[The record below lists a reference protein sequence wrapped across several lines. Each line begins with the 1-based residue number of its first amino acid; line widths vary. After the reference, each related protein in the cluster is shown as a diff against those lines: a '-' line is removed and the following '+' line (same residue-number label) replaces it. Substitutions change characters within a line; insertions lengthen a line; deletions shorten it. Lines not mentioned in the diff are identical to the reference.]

1 MGTAS
6 VPTTHPWDGRDRRR
20 ADEHARQLRFNS
32 TIAFDEAR
40 IHAAS
45 IYCSDGRFG
54 EQMDEFL
61 HQGLGLPR
69 YDRLAVPG
77 GPACLSGALS
87 VSGRATAPSGSWIS
101 SATSTGWS
109 AWCSI
114 AHEGCAFYSSG

>member
-1 MGTAS
+1 MTSGRAAS
-6 VPTTHPWDGRDRRR
+6 GS
-20 ADEHARQLRFNS
+20 QLDPGS
-32 TIAFDEAR
+32 AR

-77 GPACLSGALS
+77 GPACCSGELS
-87 VSGRATAPSGSWIS
+87 VFWEATAPSGSWIS
-101 SATSTGWS
+101 SATSTSWN
-109 AWCSI
+109 A
-114 AHEGCAFYSSG
+114 